1 MRRKVPKCTL
11 YIQVVLFRKRFEP
24 GNTGYM
30 EYLRYFCSPGRATG
44 RHPITNFKS
53 NTITVRGKI
62 INDPV
67 YGFIRFPEQGMMQL
81 IEHPWFQRLRRIK
94 QMGMAHFVYPG
105 AVHTRFHHSM
115 GAAHLMHIALNEL
128 KGKGADI
135 TPEECLAARQAILLH
150 DIGHGPFSH
159 ALEHTIAQGIA
170 HEEVSKLIMQR
181 LNEETDGALSTAIS
195 IFDNTYPKTY
205 LHQLVSS
212 QLDMDRM
219 DYLNRDSFY
228 SGVSE
233 GVISYDRILQM
244 LTVANGSLAV
254 EEKGIYS
261 VEKFIIARRL
271 MYWQVYLHK
280 TVLGAEQLIINILR
294 RAKQLAQQG
303 LELFA
308 TPALRFFLYEQVTA
322 TDFNDKK
329 VLDLFCQL
337 DDADITT
344 SIKVWVNHEDPI
356 LSRLCNMMQNRQ
368 LYKVKLSTQPLTD
381 EFNDRKKE
389 ALRSGKI
396 KEEELPFYLF
406 AGSTSNSTYNVDD
419 ERINILMKSGKVVNV
434 SDMDNGLIR
443 SDLTVPVE
451 KFYYC
456 RIS

>member
-1 MRRKVPKCTL
+1 M
-11 YIQVVLFRKRFEP
+11 QAFRPRPEAF
-24 GNTGYM
+24 
-30 EYLRYFCSPGRATG
+30 
-44 RHPITNFKS
+44 TNSSIKKYDP
-53 NTITVRGKI
+53 VHGKI

-81 IEHPWFQRLRRIK
+81 IEHPLFQRLRRIK

-135 TPEECLAARQAILLH
+135 SPEECLAARQAILLH

-159 ALEHTIAQGIA
+159 ALEHTIVQEIS
-170 HEEVSKLIMQR
+170 HEEISKRIMLR
-181 LNEETDGALSTAIS
+181 LNEEQDGALSTAIS
-195 IFDNTYPKTY
+195 IFDNTYPKTF

-244 LTVANGSLAV
+244 LTVADGGLAV

-294 RAKQLAQQG
+294 RAKQLAYQG
-303 LELFA
+303 VDLFA
-308 TPALRFFLYEQVTA
+308 TPALRFFLYEQIGVR
-322 TDFNDKK
+322 DFDSPN

-337 DDADITT
+337 DDADITA
-344 SIKVWVNHEDPI
+344 SIKVWVNHPDAI
-356 LSRLCNMMQNRQ
+356 LSRLCTMMQSRK
-368 LYKVKLSTQPLTD
+368 LYKVKLSTQPLDD
-381 EFNDRKKE
+381 EFNGRKTE
-389 ALRSGKI
+389 ALRSGRI
-396 KEEELPFYLF
+396 SEEELPFYLF
-406 AGSTSNSTYNVDD
+406 AGTTSNSTYNVDD
-419 ERINILMKSGKVVNV
+419 ERINILMKSGRVVNI
-434 SDMDNGLIR
+434 SDIDNGLIR
-443 SDLTVPVE
+443 SDLTVPVQ
-451 KFYYC
+451 KYYYC
-456 RIS
+456 RIG

>member
-1 MRRKVPKCTL
+1 M
-11 YIQVVLFRKRFEP
+11 
-24 GNTGYM
+24 
-30 EYLRYFCSPGRATG
+30 
-44 RHPITNFKS
+44 
-53 NTITVRGKI
+53 RGKI

-115 GAAHLMHIALNEL
+115 GAAHLMSIALNEL

-181 LNEETDGALSTAIS
+181 LNDAMDGTLSTAIS
-195 IFDNTYPKTY
+195 IFDNTYPKTF

-244 LTVANGSLAV
+244 LTVADGGLAV

-294 RAKQLAQQG
+294 RAKQLAKQG
-303 LELFA
+303 VELFA
-308 TPALRFFLYEQVTA
+308 TPAFRFFLYEQVTA
-322 TDFNDKK
+322 SDFTDKK

-344 SIKVWVNHEDPI
+344 SIKVWANHEDAI
-356 LSRLCNMMQNRQ
+356 LNKLCNMMQNRQ

-389 ALRSGKI
+389 ALHSGKI

-406 AGSTSNSTYNVDD
+406 SGSTSNSTYNVDD